1 MCADYSVVSRNLNKI
16 YRVPVNE
23 GRRLE
28 GLIPSRKH
36 SVHAVKGVS
45 FAAEKGQAIGILGK
59 NGSGKSTLLRMLAG
73 IETPTSGHVL
83 VGGTPSLLGV
93 SAALQPK
100 LTGMENIKLGLLAMG
115 ISKDELP
122 TFVSNVKEIS
132 SLEEEAL
139 IRPMNTYSSG
149 MSARLTFAIA
159 TSRNPEILMVD
170 EALGTG
176 DATFAE
182 TAKRR
187 MTELLD
193 NSGTVFMVSHSA
205 KTLRRTC
212 TKAIWLHDGKVI
224 MDGLLS
230 EISPEYAKWGE
241 CITQKKYDKAQQ
253 IVDYNRSEYVEPAIV
268 FESEAAK
275 FLNGA

>member
-1 MCADYSVVSRNLNKI
+1 MSAEYSVIARNLNKI
-16 YRVPVNE
+16 YRVPVNS

-28 GLIPSRKH
+28 GLLPSKKH

-45 FAAEKGQAIGILGK
+45 FVAEKGQAIGILGK

-73 IETPTSGHVL
+73 IEAPSSGEVL

-100 LTGMENIKLGLLAMG
+100 LTGMENIRLGLLAMG

-122 TFVSNVKEIS
+122 AFVSEVKEIS

-139 IRPMNTYSSG
+139 LRPMNTYSSG

-182 TAKRR
+182 TAKKR
-187 MTELLD
+187 MAELLD
-193 NSGTVFMVSHSA
+193 NAGTVFMVSHSA

-212 TKAIWLHDGKVI
+212 KKAVWLHDGKII

-241 CITQKKYDKAQQ
+241 CVTLKKFDMAQQ
-253 IVDYNRSEYVEPAIV
+253 IVDYNREQYVEPAVV
-268 FESEAAK
+268 FESEVAK
-275 FLNGA
+275 FFNRR

>member
-1 MCADYSVVSRNLNKI
+1 MSAEYSVVARNLNKI

-28 GLIPSRKH
+28 GLLPSKKR

-45 FAAEKGQAIGILGK
+45 FATEKGHAIGILGK

-73 IETPTSGHVL
+73 IENPTSGEVL

-115 ISKDELP
+115 ISKDALP
-122 TFVSNVKEIS
+122 AYVSEVKKIS

-176 DATFAE
+176 DATFAD
-182 TAKRR
+182 TAKKR
-187 MTELLD
+187 MSELLD
-193 NSGTVFMVSHSA
+193 NAGTVFMVSHSA

-212 TKAIWLHDGKVI
+212 KQAIWLHDGRIV
-224 MDGLLS
+224 MEGLLS

-241 CITQKKYDKAQQ
+241 CITQKKFERAQQ
-253 IVDYNRSEYVEPAIV
+253 IVDYNRAQYVEPAVV

-275 FLNGA
+275 FLNKR

>member
-1 MCADYSVVSRNLNKI
+1 MCAEYSVVARNLNKV
-16 YRVPVNE
+16 YQVPVTE

-28 GLIPSRKH
+28 NLLPVKRR
-36 SVHAVKGVS
+36 SVHAVKNVS
-45 FAAEKGQAIGILGK
+45 FAARRGQAIGILGK

-73 IETPTSGHVL
+73 IETPTSGSAV

-100 LTGMENIKLGLLAMG
+100 LTGLENIKLGLLAMG
-115 ISKDELP
+115 VARSDLPAMISE
-122 TFVSNVKEIS
+122 VKNIS
-132 SLEEEAL
+132 SLEDEAL
-139 IRPMNTYSSG
+139 TRPMNTYSSG

-159 TSRNPEILMVD
+159 TSRNPDILMVD

-187 MTELLD
+187 MGELLD
-193 NSGTVFMVSHSA
+193 NAGTVFMVSHSA

-212 TKAIWLHDGKVI
+212 ESALWLHDGRVV
-224 MDGLLS
+224 MEGALS
-230 EISPEYAKWGE
+230 DISPEYAKWGE
-241 CITQKKYDKAQQ
+241 ATTQKNFDKARQ
-253 IVDYNRSEYVEPAIV
+253 IVESNRKNYVEPVIV

-275 FLNGA
+275 FFDNR

>member
-1 MCADYSVVSRNLNKI
+1 M
-16 YRVPVNE
+16 PVNE

-28 GLIPSRKH
+28 GLLPSKKR

-45 FAAEKGQAIGILGK
+45 FATEKGHAIGILGK

-73 IETPTSGHVL
+73 IENPTSGEVL

-115 ISKDELP
+115 ISKDALP
-122 TFVSNVKEIS
+122 AYVSEVKKIS

-176 DATFAE
+176 DATFAD
-182 TAKRR
+182 TAKKR
-187 MTELLD
+187 MSELLD
-193 NSGTVFMVSHSA
+193 
-205 KTLRRTC
+205 
-212 TKAIWLHDGKVI
+212 
-224 MDGLLS
+224 LS
-230 EISPEYAKWGE
+230 LIH
-241 CITQKKYDKAQQ
+241 I
-253 IVDYNRSEYVEPAIV
+253 
-268 FESEAAK
+268 
-275 FLNGA
+275 